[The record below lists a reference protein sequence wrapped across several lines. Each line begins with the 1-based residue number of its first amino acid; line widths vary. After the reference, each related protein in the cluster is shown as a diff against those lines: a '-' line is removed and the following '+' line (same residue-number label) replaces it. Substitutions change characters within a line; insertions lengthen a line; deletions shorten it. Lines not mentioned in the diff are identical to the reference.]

1 MKVFFYIKDYI
12 FSYKT
17 RYFKFILY
25 SFIFWIVT
33 IVLPYISGNYI
44 DILAGNHTRNIIYLY
59 SFIILMVN
67 ILHLIIS
74 YLKDLTYTRLLN
86 DVAFTLNMKIYNHL
100 NKVPLYFF
108 QSKDAVYLS
117 RRINDDTNSLADFC
131 ISNPVL
137 IFFNI
142 FSILISLVIL
152 FVIDKTIPFILILA
166 IPIYILLYIKFK
178 DKLYKTN
185 YLYKEKS
192 NKYQA
197 QITEQFINIKYIKTN
212 VLFKETNNR
221 LKAGYQEFINFVI
234 RFFRFSYFFSNTN
247 QIVLKAINAFVV
259 CYGGL
264 QVIEGYISIGKF
276 SIISTYFSIIMSS
289 VNYFTSLSS
298 TYQQVLVSYDRLKEF
313 ETEPKEAN
321 GLIKLDNVTEIS
333 MERVQFSHYA
343 ENKILFS
350 LTTVLKKGY
359 IYCLKGA
366 NGAGKSS
373 FINLMIGLYP
383 DYDGKIEF
391 NQINIKEID
400 RYYLR
405 RNMIGVVEQEPCLVK
420 GSILDNLVYGIDN
433 VTFETIEY
441 WCKRFDIYD
450 MINNLP
456 DKFDTLISENVSKL
470 SGGEKQKISI
480 IRILLKNV
488 PILIFDE
495 PTSALDFSSIDVF
508 KQVICDIKQN
518 KIIFIISHD
527 KQVIEI
533 ADEIINL

>member
-1 MKVFFYIKDYI
+1 
-12 FSYKT
+12 
-17 RYFKFILY
+17 
-25 SFIFWIVT
+25 
-33 IVLPYISGNYI
+33 
-44 DILAGNHTRNIIYLY
+44 
-59 SFIILMVN
+59 
-67 ILHLIIS
+67 
-74 YLKDLTYTRLLN
+74 
-86 DVAFTLNMKIYNHL
+86 MKIYNHL

-197 QITEQFINIKYIKTN
+197 QIAEQFINIKYIKTN

-359 IYCLKGA
+359 IYLGNCETSS
-366 NGAGKSS
+366 KS
-373 FINLMIGLYP
+373 
-383 DYDGKIEF
+383 
-391 NQINIKEID
+391 
-400 RYYLR
+400 
-405 RNMIGVVEQEPCLVK
+405 
-420 GSILDNLVYGIDN
+420 
-433 VTFETIEY
+433 
-441 WCKRFDIYD
+441 
-450 MINNLP
+450 
-456 DKFDTLISENVSKL
+456 
-470 SGGEKQKISI
+470 
-480 IRILLKNV
+480 
-488 PILIFDE
+488 
-495 PTSALDFSSIDVF
+495 
-508 KQVICDIKQN
+508 
-518 KIIFIISHD
+518 
-527 KQVIEI
+527 
-533 ADEIINL
+533 